1 MGPEALSFRVVRPC
15 VPEYIH
21 ASRRGG
27 GILRPVRGR
36 ATAARADP
44 TLPNPWFNP
53 THGQL

>member
-15 VPEYIH
+15 VREYIH
-21 ASRRGG
+21 ASRRG